1 MKLQEMGCL
10 GANSPHWG
18 LRMACALRA
27 VRELLGHPITSV
39 ITQLLGS
46 PSFWDHPILGI
57 TPFLGSPHSWDHPIL
72 GITPFLGSP
81 HFWGHPSIFGKKKK
95 TQKLKQR
102 RAKD

>member
-1 MKLQEMGCL
+1 VKLQEMGCL

-27 VRELLGHPITSV
+27 VRELLGHPITSG
-39 ITQLLGS
+39 ITQL
-46 PSFWDHPILGI
+46 
-57 TPFLGSPHSWDHPIL
+57 LGSPHSWDHPIL
-72 GITPFLGSP
+72 GVTPFLGSP

-95 TQKLKQR
+95 TQKPKQR